1 MNTHRENTIDRMSL
15 EPDRN
20 EERETVAGKPFD
32 EDLVGPSSGAW
43 GRAPGEAG
51 RVAFFTTDGGT
62 TALPR
67 DGLLRPAKVLRVAF

>member
-62 TALPR
+62 TALPP
-67 DGLLRPAKVLRVAF
+67 DGLLRPAKVLRVTF